1 MRSIFPA
8 IVCLLAYCH
17 AARAEVR
24 YNVTELWLPD
34 ASEVFVADINNRGE
48 IVGSIQRQ
56 GTIPWSGFLHIGNG
70 PMELPDLKV
79 MGDITSINNS
89 GQYVGWC
96 PTQVAR
102 SASLSPIPVSSSE
115 PS

>member
-24 YNVTELWLPD
+24 YNVTELWSPD

-48 IVGSIQRQ
+48 TVGSIQRQ

-89 GQYVGWC
+89 GQYVG
-96 PTQVAR
+96 TAEGR
-102 SASLSPIPVSSSE
+102 YFRHSGTSPVSS
-115 PS
+115 